1 MLMKFFGGFIVG
13 VVTTILALFI
23 IYAISESSD
32 TLAPNDTLVGLT
44 MLPEKGECII
54 RNEVEIF
61 QTIKSNM
68 ALAKSGK
75 FPNEILVLLVN
86 YGGEFYY
93 DSKKIKIPAKK
104 CARPIG
110 IYQYETKNG
119 IQRTVPVV
127 IIE

>member
-1 MLMKFFGGFIVG
+1 MKFFGGFIVG
-13 VVTTILALFI
+13 VVTTILVLLVICAMD
-23 IYAISESSD
+23 ESGD
-32 TLAPNDTLVGLT
+32 TLAPDDTPIGLT

-68 ALAKSGK
+68 ALAQSGK

-86 YGGEFYY
+86 YEGEFYY
-93 DSKKIKIPAKK
+93 DGKKIKIPVKK
-104 CARPIG
+104 CARQIG
-110 IYQYETKNG
+110 IYQYTTEAGLQK
-119 IQRTVPVV
+119 TVPVV